1 MRYAT
6 PAIFPLIWKPR
17 HVKGH
22 QDSLS
27 YGRNL
32 DIYAQL
38 NVEMDATA
46 KRHMSLA
53 KMSPWH
59 HYTSHEPWSLWFSG
73 KKLIGNLDNII

>member
-46 KRHMSLA
+46 
-53 KMSPWH
+53 
-59 HYTSHEPWSLWFSG
+59 LWFSG